1 MDEVNIKKL
10 IALLDFNFRVSK
22 IILELEDNK

>member
-10 IALLDFNFRVSK
+10 IALLDFNFQVSK